1 VSGEEESLRL
11 DKWLWHARF
20 ARTRVLAAQLC
31 QAGRVRLGGE
41 VVAKPHRLVRVGDV
55 LTFPAGGYIR
65 TVRVAALG
73 IRRGPAAEAQR
84 LYEDLAP
91 PSAES
96 ALPRRDAA
104 WK

>member
-1 VSGEEESLRL
+1 VSAEGDAIRL

-20 ARTRVLAAQLC
+20 ARTRALAAELC
-31 QAGRVRLGGE
+31 ESGRLRLGGE
-41 VVAKPHRLVRVGDV
+41 RVSKPHRLVRVGDV
-55 LTFPAGGYIR
+55 LTFPAGGHIR

-73 IRRGPAAEAQR
+73 VRRGSAAEAQR

-96 ALPRRDAA
+96 ALPRRLAA

>member
-1 VSGEEESLRL
+1 MNGEADALRL

-20 ARTRVLAAQLC
+20 AKTRVLAARLC
-31 QAGRVRLGGE
+31 ESGRVRLGGE
-41 VVAKPHRLVRVGDV
+41 LVSKPHRLVRVGDV
-55 LTFPAGGYIR
+55 LTFPAGGHIR

-73 IRRGPAAEAQR
+73 MRRGPAAEAQR

-91 PSAES
+91 PSADS
-96 ALPRRDAA
+96 GLPRRDAA

>member
-1 VSGEEESLRL
+1 VTGEQESIRL

-20 ARTRVLAAQLC
+20 AKSRPVAARLC
-31 QAGRVRLGGE
+31 QSGRLRIGGE
-41 VVAKPHRLVRVGDV
+41 VISKPHRLVRVGDV
-55 LTFPAGGYIR
+55 LTFPAGGHIR
-65 TVRVAALG
+65 TVRVAGLG
-73 IRRGPAAEAQR
+73 ARRGPATEAQA

-91 PSAES
+91 PGPES